1 KRSGGDQ
8 FETIQFL
15 FSEVGDYQVSLKIRR
30 GTNTNFYQEDFPV
43 QILKGAELAL
53 KPDYLSCGDEPV
65 LLTALFPTTPNLSEY
80 TIVWSAFDDQ
90 GGQVE
95 IGRGNELLTYST
107 GFHFV
112 ELFLTN
118 PDGTQACTIKG
129 STFVGPPIDFQILQS
144 TTQFCE
150 GSITVS
156 TDTPLSGEWF
166 VKKSSDASKTSLG
179 DAFEITI
186 NENDLNGPGIY
197 EVFFRAED
205 PNFPGCPS
213 ERKIVFELL
222 AKPAI
227 DIQILTLP
235 DDCISANGS
244 FEISS
249 STGLDSIELP
259 ELGIT
264 LGAISA
270 GQVLSYSN
278 LKPQIYTVIAT
289 QNGCKV
295 TRLIQLEAKNPP
307 VTPSPPTQLTPVIT
321 TTPETCFS
329 EGVLPGK
336 VAIDFGQAIS
346 VGQYRLFSTTQGQL
360 DGGVIP
366 STGLLELSISN
377 GDYLLE
383 ISIDGCTYPIEP
395 FSIGNQA
402 QVDFSIPEDFSICEV
417 FDFIPETT
425 ENLVFTLTYPDGTT
439 QVQNTG
445 AAFTLTEGGTY
456 TLKAVSS
463 DPSSALWP
471 RVERFEVTVLKKA
484 TFQPKKVER
493 GCFDPILFVAEI
505 QGLLPEEASI
515 RWVNSEGEIVG
526 RGIELYPANTGIFS
540 LVVQPLASGFCEV
553 VPVEFEVVAPITSVL
568 MELEATKICPEP
580 GTAEVKLTTQ
590 EDEVLEIRWI
600 FYDLN
605 DQRKE
610 LTEFNDLLE
619 ITVNQPG
626 TYEAVAYNKFQCEIG
641 RNLIAVEESTLLTLP
656 DLDDSYPICSK
667 ENTLPPI
674 DPGEYQRYEWYFE
687 GKLISTQRRFNPKQ
701 LGEYQLLVTTIDGC
715 VFEDSFRTY
724 DVCDYQLVYP
734 NALVLGDPTRDFRV
748 LISEGVT
755 EAELFI
761 LTRQGELIYHTTTDD
776 VPVEEP
782 MLNWDGMAQGQF
794 VPTGTYVAVIV
805 LRNPLYGLEEKET
818 VSLLVLD

>member
-1 KRSGGDQ
+1 
-8 FETIQFL
+8 
-15 FSEVGDYQVSLKIRR
+15 
-30 GTNTNFYQEDFPV
+30 
-43 QILKGAELAL
+43 
-53 KPDYLSCGDEPV
+53 
-65 LLTALFPTTPNLSEY
+65 
-80 TIVWSAFDDQ
+80 
-90 GGQVE
+90 
-95 IGRGNELLTYST
+95 
-107 GFHFV
+107 
-112 ELFLTN
+112 
-118 PDGTQACTIKG
+118 
-129 STFVGPPIDFQILQS
+129 
-144 TTQFCE
+144 
-150 GSITVS
+150 
-156 TDTPLSGEWF
+156 
-166 VKKSSDASKTSLG
+166 
-179 DAFEITI
+179 
-186 NENDLNGPGIY
+186 
-197 EVFFRAED
+197 
-205 PNFPGCPS
+205 
-213 ERKIVFELL
+213 
-222 AKPAI
+222 
-227 DIQILTLP
+227 
-235 DDCISANGS
+235 
-244 FEISS
+244 
-249 STGLDSIELP
+249 
-259 ELGIT
+259 
-264 LGAISA
+264 
-270 GQVLSYSN
+270 
-278 LKPQIYTVIAT
+278 
-289 QNGCKV
+289 
-295 TRLIQLEAKNPP
+295 
-307 VTPSPPTQLTPVIT
+307 
-321 TTPETCFS
+321 
-329 EGVLPGK
+329 
-336 VAIDFGQAIS
+336 
-346 VGQYRLFSTTQGQL
+346 
-360 DGGVIP
+360 
-366 STGLLELSISN
+366 
-377 GDYLLE
+377 
-383 ISIDGCTYPIEP
+383 
-395 FSIGNQA
+395 
-402 QVDFSIPEDFSICEV
+402 
-417 FDFIPETT
+417 
-425 ENLVFTLTYPDGTT
+425 
-439 QVQNTG
+439 
-445 AAFTLTEGGTY
+445 
-456 TLKAVSS
+456 
-463 DPSSALWP
+463 
-471 RVERFEVTVLKKA
+471 
-484 TFQPKKVER
+484 
-493 GCFDPILFVAEI
+493 AEI